1 MAHSLPVIATRVG
14 SIPEL
19 AQDAALLVE
28 PGDAAE
34 LARAIMGL
42 ISSPRQ
48 RQALIKKG
56 MELAKENTLE
66 TQVSKMVQDIQDWLR
81 NP

>member
-1 MAHSLPVIATRVG
+1 
-14 SIPEL
+14 
-19 AQDAALLVE
+19 
-28 PGDAAE
+28 
-34 LARAIMGL
+34 MGL

-66 TQVSKMVQDIQDWLR
+66 TQVSKMVQDIQNWLR